1 MDTEI
6 WEGTINNGVASAM
19 IQVHPLVSSNSS
31 LHGYMTDFP
40 STSSLNSIES
50 VSGEQTDKSW
60 L

>member
-6 WEGTINNGVASAM
+6 WEGTIKNGVASAM

-31 LHGYMTDFP
+31 LRGYVMDFP
-40 STSSLNSIES
+40 STSSLSSIES
-50 VSGEQTDKSW
+50 VGGEQTDKNG